1 MKNKVFTILILC
13 LCIGLFT
20 MFFLL
25 FNERIIFNQYNNHG
39 VIVGTFSNSFPSSVT
54 YIFTLDGRVQR
65 FFQFSEIEEDTLK
78 RIGNSNKYYVKFGDE
93 VYITIYYGNYIEL
106 SYSNNV
112 EIINKFSE
120 LPIYKQQ

>member
-1 MKNKVFTILILC
+1 MKKIFTILILC

>member
-1 MKNKVFTILILC
+1 MKKVFTILILC

-65 FFQFSEIEEDTLK
+65 FFQFSEIEEGTLK
-78 RIGNSNKYYVKFGDE
+78 RIGSSNKYYVKFGDE

>member
-1 MKNKVFTILILC
+1 
-13 LCIGLFT
+13 

-65 FFQFSEIEEDTLK
+65 FFQFSEIEEGTLK

>member
-20 MFFLL
+20 MFSLL
-25 FNERIIFNQYNNHG
+25 FNERIIFNQYNNQG
-39 VIVGTFSNSFPSSVT
+39 VIVGTFSNNFPSSVT

-65 FFQFSEIEEDTLK
+65 FFQFSEIEEGVLK
-78 RIGNSNKYYVKFGDE
+78 RIANSNKYYVKFGEE

-106 SYSNNV
+106 SYNENV
-112 EIINKFSE
+112 KKINKISE
-120 LPIYKQQ
+120 LPIYKRQ

>member
-20 MFFLL
+20 LFSLL

-65 FFQFSEIEEDTLK
+65 FFQFSEIEEGTLK

>member
-1 MKNKVFTILILC
+1 MKKIFTILILC

-65 FFQFSEIEEDTLK
+65 FFQFSEIEEGTLK

>member
-1 MKNKVFTILILC
+1 M
-13 LCIGLFT
+13 
-20 MFFLL
+20 
-25 FNERIIFNQYNNHG
+25 
-39 VIVGTFSNSFPSSVT
+39 
-54 YIFTLDGRVQR
+54 QR
-65 FFQFSEIEEDTLK
+65 FFQFSEIEEGTLK
-78 RIGNSNKYYVKFGDE
+78 RIGSSNKYYVKFGDE